1 MILNKPTMQINR
13 IVQIQ
18 RLRWNADKTPIS
30 GTVTAAGITGYTVRI
45 NGREIEFNRIGIS
58 TCLRYRIVE
67 PINFTHG

>member
-1 MILNKPTMQINR
+1 MQINR
-13 IVQIQ
+13 TVQIQ
-18 RLRWNADKTPIS
+18 RLRWNADKTPIT
-30 GTVTAAGITGYTVRI
+30 GIVTAAGITGYTVRI